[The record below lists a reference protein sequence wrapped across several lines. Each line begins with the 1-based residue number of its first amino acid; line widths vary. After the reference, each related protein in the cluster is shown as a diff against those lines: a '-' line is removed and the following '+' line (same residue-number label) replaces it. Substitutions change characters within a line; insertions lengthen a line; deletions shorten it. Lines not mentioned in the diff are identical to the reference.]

1 MGTAT
6 RATGTGRRAGLDRD
20 EVVDHALALVE
31 AGGAAALTMRKLAAD
46 LDVTTTTIYWHVG
59 GRDELVLAV
68 IERIAE
74 HNAAI
79 TIEGTTP
86 NERVMSVARA
96 VWATAIEHRN
106 VTALAHQVGATG
118 VLEQHLERA
127 MAHELEQGGLRG
139 PEVRDALRAILMC
152 VAGFLVVAFRSDG
165 GSQALH
171 GSDTGRTDLGE
182 DGLSPETVAAMA
194 ERPDLPA
201 LFDRTVQAVVDS
213 FLPASATRPT
223 PTINPTRRRST
234 P

>member
-6 RATGTGRRAGLDRD
+6 RATGTGRRAGLDHD
-20 EVVDHALALVE
+20 EVVAHALALVE
-31 AGGAAALTMRKLAAD
+31 TGGAAALTMRKLAAD

-59 GRDELVLAV
+59 GRDELVRAV
-68 IERIAE
+68 IERVAEQTAGIA
-74 HNAAI
+74 I
-79 TIEGTTP
+79 DGSTP

-96 VWATAIEHRN
+96 VWRTAIEHRN

-118 VLEQHLERA
+118 VLELHLERA
-127 MAHELEQGGLRG
+127 MARELEAGGLRG
-139 PEVRDALRAILMC
+139 AEVRDALRAILMC

-171 GSDTGRTDLGE
+171 GSADGRDDLDV
-182 DGLSPETVAAMA
+182 DGLAPETVTAMA

-213 FLPASATRPT
+213 FLDHPGGPAAPGR
-223 PTINPTRRRST
+223 PTRRRT
-234 P
+234 AR